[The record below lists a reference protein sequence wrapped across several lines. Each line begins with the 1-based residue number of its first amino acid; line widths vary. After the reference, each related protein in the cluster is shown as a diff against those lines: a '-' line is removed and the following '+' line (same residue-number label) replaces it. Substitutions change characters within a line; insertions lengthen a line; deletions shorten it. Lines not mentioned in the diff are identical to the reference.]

1 MLKKIGLN
9 FTSLLTP
16 TDVLFHGIV
25 PGKPAM
31 PLEQI
36 MLPVT
41 FGTPNNFRTEFI
53 KFEVVDFESSYHA
66 IFARPALAKFM
77 AIPHYPY
84 LLLKMLGLD
93 RSHTTYERLR
103 YGSH

>member
-25 PGKPAM
+25 PGKVAM

-36 MLPVT
+36 TLPVT
-41 FGTPNNFRTEFI
+41 FGNPNNF
-53 KFEVVDFESSYHA
+53 
-66 IFARPALAKFM
+66 
-77 AIPHYPY
+77 
-84 LLLKMLGLD
+84 
-93 RSHTTYERLR
+93 
-103 YGSH
+103 